1 MGPVSTHYLDYRR
14 DFTGRRNGVS
24 LGLVIATN
32 ANTHSAKS
40 SRSKPN
46 ILFVAGRTSCVQVL
60 ESAAGQASLLP
71 EICDSA
77 SHAVERLSSLSYSA
91 LIVDLDTHGAENV
104 LRMAH
109 LLPALERPVIFAM
122 VSPRIPVATAYE
134 FRANFVLYKPL
145 HADQVLRTLRAA
157 RGFMPMER
165 RRSSRRSVQN
175 SVRSMVQFDMPGFEG
190 YPATLLDVSAT
201 GMSVQTTGAV
211 PMRDTIPFRLQ
222 LPQGSVVRGSAE
234 VLWTDSSG
242 RAGLMF
248 SRLAAQARQSLEAWL
263 SGRQAGKQ
271 FACDT
276 RKAAR
281 SARRPISVLAR
292 AAAI

>member
-1 MGPVSTHYLDYRR
+1 M
-14 DFTGRRNGVS
+14 
-24 LGLVIATN
+24 N
-32 ANTHSAKS
+32 ANSAKS
-40 SRSKPN
+40 NRSKPN

-60 ESAAGQASLLP
+60 QSAAGQARLLP

-77 SHAVERLSSLSYSA
+77 SHAVERLSSHSYSA
-91 LIVDLDTHGAENV
+91 LIVDLETHGAENV

-109 LLPALERPVIFAM
+109 LLPALERPVVFAM
-122 VSPRIPVATAYE
+122 VSARIPVATAYE

-165 RRSSRRSVQN
+165 RRSSRRP
-175 SVRSMVQFDMPGFEG
+175 VRATGQSTVRGMVQFDMPGFEG

-211 PMRDTIPFRLQ
+211 PLRDTIPFRLQ
-222 LPQGSVVRGSAE
+222 FPQGSVVRGSAE

-248 SRLAAQARQSLEAWL
+248 SRLAGQARQSLEAWL
-263 SGRQAGKQ
+263 SGRQARKQ

-276 RKAAR
+276 RKGAR
-281 SARRPISVLAR
+281 SARRPISALAR